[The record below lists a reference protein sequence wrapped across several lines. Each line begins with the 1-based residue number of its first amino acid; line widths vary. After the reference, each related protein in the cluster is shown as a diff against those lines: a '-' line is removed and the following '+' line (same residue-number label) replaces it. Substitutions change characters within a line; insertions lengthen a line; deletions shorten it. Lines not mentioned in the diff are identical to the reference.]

1 MSIITIT
8 KKGRG
13 NMKNTF
19 TNKLQNMVEEFHV
32 KFGHPHNESPK
43 ALEIGR
49 ITDRTTWT
57 VEEFVAE
64 LLHAS
69 STNKEEY
76 INAYQ
81 KVLAGLDKAFNE
93 QLEKE
98 FIQDEQERIVAQAD
112 ALTDGLYFGF
122 GSAVELGVDIEPV
135 FEIVQGAN
143 MSKLFTDP
151 ETGEKFAKY
160 REDGKVLKSPDFYK
174 PEEFIK
180 AEVKKQ
186 MGE

>member
-1 MSIITIT
+1 
-8 KKGRG
+8 
-13 NMKNTF
+13 
-19 TNKLQNMVEEFHV
+19 MVEEFHV
-32 KFGHPHNESPK
+32 KFGHPHNDSPK

-69 STNKEEY
+69 AKDRDEY
-76 INAYQ
+76 LTAYY
-81 KVLAGLDKAFNE
+81 KVLAGLDKAFKE
-93 QLEKE
+93 QLEKD
-98 FIQDEQERIVAQAD
+98 FIQDENERIVAQAD
-112 ALTDGLYFGF
+112 ALTDGIYFAM

-143 MSKLFTDP
+143 MSKLFTD
-151 ETGEKFAKY
+151 EDGNKYAKY
-160 REDGKVLKSPDFYK
+160 REDGKVLKSPDFYQ

-180 AEVKKQ
+180 AEIKKQ
-186 MGE
+186 IGGEE

>member
-1 MSIITIT
+1 
-8 KKGRG
+8 
-13 NMKNTF
+13 MKNTF

-32 KFGHPHNESPK
+32 KFGHPHNDSPK
-43 ALEIGR
+43 VLELGR

-69 STNKEEY
+69 STNREEY
-76 INAYQ
+76 INAYK
-81 KVLAGLDKAFNE
+81 KVVAGLHVAFLE
-93 QLEKE
+93 QLKKE
-98 FIQDEQERIVAQAD
+98 FIQNEEERIVAQAD
-112 ALTDGLYFGF
+112 ALTDGIYFAM
-122 GSAVELGVDIEPV
+122 GSAVELGVDIEPI

-143 MSKLFTDP
+143 MSKLFTD
-151 ETGEKFAKY
+151 EEGNKFAKY
-160 REDGKVLKSPDFYK
+160 REDGKVLKSPDFYQ